1 MRFFQKLNVW
11 LVLSPAVLLAVGFIT
26 LFSTSADL
34 INRHLLFIFLGITIY
49 LITAFV
55 DYRLFSYCWKY
66 IYVLILITLF
76 LAFLFGTSAFGSARW
91 LGINS
96 YTFQPSEF
104 SKAALIVSLAAFLT
118 YRNDRL
124 SMLMSLLKALGLV
137 VPLIVLVLIQPD
149 LGTASVLLVVA
160 AAILLYA
167 GISKMHFLI
176 AFLLFG
182 VFSSPVWNLLHDYQ
196 KRRILIFLNPVLDKL
211 GSGYNVIQS
220 IIAIGSGE
228 LLGRGFG
235 RGTQTHLRFL
245 PVFWTDFIFAAFA
258 EEWGFVGV
266 VGMLLAYLIL
276 LVIILH
282 ILHKIS
288 DPFGVLLCAGIFAVF
303 FFQFLVNVGMNLGL
317 LPVTG
322 IPLSLVSYGGSS
334 MLLSFFLLGLVQS
347 VWTHRQ

>member
-11 LVLSPAVLLAVGFIT
+11 LMLSPAVLLAVGFMT
-26 LFSTSADL
+26 LFSTAPDL
-34 INRHLLFIFLGITIY
+34 VNRHLLFILSGVVIY
-49 LITAFV
+49 LAVSLI
-55 DYRLFSYCWKY
+55 DYRMLKYCWKY
-66 IYVLILITLF
+66 IYVLVLVMLF
-76 LAFLFGTSAFGSARW
+76 LSYFFGIREFGSVRW
-91 LGINS
+91 LGVNS

-104 SKAALIVSLAAFLT
+104 SKATLIVGLAAFLT
-118 YRNDRL
+118 HRNDRVSAIGL
-124 SMLMSLLKALGLV
+124 VKALGLV
-137 VPLIVLVLIQPD
+137 VPLVVLVLIQPD

-167 GISKMHFLI
+167 GISKVYFLI

-182 VFSSPVWNLLHDYQ
+182 VFSSPVWSLLHDYQ

-228 LLGRGFG
+228 LLGRGLG

-303 FFQFLVNVGMNLGL
+303 FLQFLVNVGMNLGL

-322 IPLSLVSYGGSS
+322 IPLALVSYGGSS

-347 VWTHRQ
+347 AWTHR